1 MNARQN
7 GYELALQA
15 TRAGLCGIMEELIEY
30 GFVSL
35 DATNISG
42 DPTTRKLEA
51 SYRMTTLP
59 PHGENCN
66 SPDFASLH
74 IANHPV
80 LSEVNATCAK
90 IRRLERELM
99 RTRAQLEKD
108 VLALPAKVGPNT
120 ELGQELVN
128 YLYWFNEDAPAS
140 AVRQIARALFPSK
153 TSSAVLKKTYMT
165 VPCDTCQNGTRQV
178 ELTTRSDVSLWRP
191 SRLTCDECRAKQDEA
206 YRKKRLLEQERRA
219 CRLNEL
225 RTMPYRE
232 YLQTPEW
239 GERRKRAMKRAGYHC
254 QVCNAYRVQL
264 NAHHKTY
271 ERRGEELDSDLITL
285 CHACHEIFHANGK
298 LAGGQK

>member
-1 MNARQN
+1 
-7 GYELALQA
+7 
-15 TRAGLCGIMEELIEY
+15 MEVLIEY

-90 IRRLERELM
+90 IRQLERELM

-153 TSSAVLKKTYMT
+153 TSSAVLKKTCMT
-165 VPCDTCQNGTRQV
+165 VPCDTCQNGTTQV
-178 ELTTRSDVSLWRP
+178 ELTIRSDIANHRWSK
-191 SRLTCDECRAKQDEA
+191 LTCDECRAKRDDA
-206 YRKKRLLEQERRA
+206 FRKRYQLEQERRA
-219 CRLNEL
+219 QRLNEL
-225 RTMPYRE
+225 RTMPYCE

-239 GERRKRAMKRAGYHC
+239 AERRKRAMKRAGYRC
-254 QVCNAYRVQL
+254 QVCNAYGVQL
-264 NAHHKTY
+264 NTHHRTY
-271 ERRGEELDSDLITL
+271 ERRGNERDGDLITL
-285 CHACHEIFHANGK
+285 CRACHEIFHANGQ
-298 LAGGQK
+298 LAGGQG